1 MDDLD
6 FGVAVLGSVG
16 IILVNENK
24 GRRRRQWVV
33 GRQVQWSIINSFLF
47 GIPNSVYSCMYKLP
61 HKSTNSF
68 SWSV

>member
-24 GRRRRQWVV
+24 GSSSSMGRRSSSSVV
-33 GRQVQWSIINSFLF
+33 DHQLFPFLDSKLCLLLYVQI
-47 GIPNSVYSCMYKLP
+47 
-61 HKSTNSF
+61 TT
-68 SWSV
+68 